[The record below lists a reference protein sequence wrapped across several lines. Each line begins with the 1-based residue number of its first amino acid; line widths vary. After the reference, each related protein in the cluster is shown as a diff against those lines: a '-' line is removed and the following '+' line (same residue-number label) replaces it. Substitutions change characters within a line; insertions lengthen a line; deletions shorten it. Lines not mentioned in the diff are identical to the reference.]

1 MFLRIGL
8 VLLLQTPLVPQFQ
21 DKVPT
26 MSADLLAEFGQA
38 PAPAKDSS
46 GRQAV
51 KHQTGSFFDDL
62 DGQSVSAGSS
72 GSLHNRPRNTSS
84 TSNAPWQTHA
94 HQNYELPTT
103 QNSDVLF
110 DVAFDAP
117 ASDSE
122 DDWGEFEGPESSK
135 QDAPLP
141 AALRSTS
148 PSIIRSQPAQETP
161 GAIDLLD
168 SLSLQDSAPAVK
180 EQPKSI
186 EKKQAAATSSD
197 QAQANWDDESFGDW
211 GDFADAPSQP
221 ESRPQ
226 EKSFP
231 TKSPIGAVRKAP
243 KKLPQKTTENI
254 QPAAPTWDDASF
266 GDWGDFADGP
276 SVQPAPKPKS
286 TPTPP
291 ISSPSPSS
299 FTSGGVTPATNI
311 RPTNIPPPSVL
322 LELFLD
328 VFEGLHKEATSAKSQ
343 LRSQPSP
350 TASVSAT
357 ASNIHNSLQSAA
369 RVIAGRSLRWKRDT
383 ILSQSMR
390 IGPARSGKAGGMKLN
405 SVNKQENIKEEQD
418 AVDVLVA
425 WRERAAIFNAVLQG
439 VGQRPIP
446 AVPDPSA
453 LKVITARADQG
464 ALKASHPCALCSLKR
479 DERVLRVDEQN
490 VQDSFGEWWT
500 EHWGHTVCRQF
511 WDANRYLLGQR

>member
-1 MFLRIGL
+1 
-8 VLLLQTPLVPQFQ
+8 
-21 DKVPT
+21 

-38 PAPAKDSS
+38 PAPSKDQS
-46 GRQAV
+46 GRRILQ
-51 KHQTGSFFDDL
+51 HQTGSLFDDL
-62 DGQSVSAGSS
+62 DDQSGFAGSS
-72 GSLHNRPRNTSS
+72 GTLHNGPQNALPA
-84 TSNAPWQTHA
+84 SNAPRQTLA
-94 HQNYELPTT
+94 HQGYELPTN

-117 ASDSE
+117 ASDTD

-135 QDAPLP
+135 QNTPLSAAP
-141 AALRSTS
+141 RSTA
-148 PSIIRSQPAQETP
+148 PSITSSYPVQDPL

-168 SLSLQDSAPAVK
+168 SLSLQDSAPVVK
-180 EQPKSI
+180 RLPKHTS
-186 EKKQAAATSSD
+186 KKQVASPSTQPAETK
-197 QAQANWDDESFGDW
+197 WDDESFDDW
-211 GDFADAPSQP
+211 GDFADAPNQP
-221 ESRPQ
+221 ESRPPK
-226 EKSFP
+226 KSLP
-231 TKSPIGAVRKAP
+231 TKSHTSTVQKTPQ
-243 KKLPQKTTENI
+243 KLPPKTTENI
-254 QPAAPTWDDASF
+254 KPAAPTWDDASF
-266 GDWGDFADGP
+266 GDWGDFTDGP
-276 SVQPAPKPKS
+276 SVKPVTNPKS

-299 FTSGGVTPATNI
+299 FTSGGVTPASNV

-343 LRSQPSP
+343 LRSQTSP
-350 TASVSAT
+350 TTSVSAT
-357 ASNIHNSLQSAA
+357 ASNIHNALQSAA
-369 RVIAGRSLRWKRDT
+369 RVIGGRSLRWKRDT

-418 AVDVLVA
+418 AVDVLIA
-425 WRERAAIFNAVLQG
+425 WRERAAIFNAILQG
-439 VGQRPIP
+439 VGQKPIP
-446 AVPDPSA
+446 AVADPSA

-464 ALKASHPCALCSLKR
+464 ALKAAHPCALCSLKR

-500 EHWGHTVCRQF
+500 EHWGHTACRQF